1 MSSNSKHYYCPEC
14 DQQLNDNSRWCI
26 SCQQRHFE
34 ENFDNWT
41 TGDKDIDEFIKET
54 QLKADD
60 ADQYLEW
67 IPFSAF
73 INVTKSDISEA
84 GSLFTANWVRGPA
97 DTWDPNEGEL
107 IAKRN
112 LVKVALLFIGN
123 SPKLFLK
130 ELKIHYN
137 GRTRNGLIMRL
148 FGVTRESV
156 TNNLM
161 MVAETVEWDLR
172 HYVSHH
178 FTRLTWQNKIAIL
191 YNVVCSLEIQKNGLQ
206 QLQNDFSTDYK
217 TVKSHIEIPLN
228 ELGLGDSKDLI
239 PVIGYYRYDLLP
251 FISPEI
257 IGGEKY
263 SSKVDIYTFGM
274 LMWEFSSNRPPF
286 YDRPHDAKL
295 FNDIFEGLRPKQR
308 DDCPECYSDLMQL
321 CWSTNPNQR
330 PNVSDLVKCFSDWHL
345 LDKDKEQFI
354 NSEQKRI
361 KRVLAK
367 GLNPDPGRMAAPPK
381 VHPQAIYT
389 SRLLKFPALP
399 IPKNTQKTLPK
410 RANSYNDSDNGR
422 TQMST
427 KDLASILIRD
437 ESFFSTAALMQRRS
451 AYPEPEVEPEDEDA
465 LKQYELSIPNDL
477 DCETPDHKDY
487 KQSPLELNVE
497 SINISQDDSA
507 TNGVST
513 NGATCA
519 SPTSIE

>member
-1 MSSNSKHYYCPEC
+1 
-14 DQQLNDNSRWCI
+14 
-26 SCQQRHFE
+26 
-34 ENFDNWT
+34 
-41 TGDKDIDEFIKET
+41 
-54 QLKADD
+54 
-60 ADQYLEW
+60 
-67 IPFSAF
+67 
-73 INVTKSDISEA
+73 
-84 GSLFTANWVRGPA
+84 
-97 DTWDPNEGEL
+97 
-107 IAKRN
+107 
-112 LVKVALLFIGN
+112 
-123 SPKLFLK
+123 
-130 ELKIHYN
+130 
-137 GRTRNGLIMRL
+137 MRL

-156 TNNLM
+156 TNNPM

-206 QLQNDFSTDYK
+206 QLQNDYSTDYK

-251 FISPEI
+251 FIAPEI

-263 SSKVDIYTFGM
+263 SPKVDIYTFGM

-295 FNDIFEGLRPKQR
+295 LNDIFEGLRPKQR

-399 IPKNTQKTLPK
+399 LPKNTQKTLPK
-410 RANSYNDSDNGR
+410 RSNSYNDSDNGR

-437 ESFFSTAALMQRRS
+437 ESKYFTIKFCLF
-451 AYPEPEVEPEDEDA
+451 D
-465 LKQYELSIPNDL
+465 
-477 DCETPDHKDY
+477 
-487 KQSPLELNVE
+487 
-497 SINISQDDSA
+497 INFKIYVYVYIY
-507 TNGVST
+507 TY
-513 NGATCA
+513 
-519 SPTSIE
+519 I

>member
-1 MSSNSKHYYCPEC
+1 M
-14 DQQLNDNSRWCI
+14 
-26 SCQQRHFE
+26 
-34 ENFDNWT
+34 
-41 TGDKDIDEFIKET
+41 
-54 QLKADD
+54 
-60 ADQYLEW
+60 
-67 IPFSAF
+67 
-73 INVTKSDISEA
+73 SDISEA

-156 TNNLM
+156 TNNPM

-206 QLQNDFSTDYK
+206 QLQNDYSTDYK

-239 PVIGYYRYDLLP
+239 PVI
-251 FISPEI
+251 
-257 IGGEKY
+257 
-263 SSKVDIYTFGM
+263 
-274 LMWEFSSNRPPF
+274 
-286 YDRPHDAKL
+286 
-295 FNDIFEGLRPKQR
+295 

-399 IPKNTQKTLPK
+399 LPKNTQKTLPK
-410 RANSYNDSDNGR
+410 RSNSYNDSDNGR

-437 ESFFSTAALMQRRS
+437 ESFFSTAVLMQRRS

-487 KQSPLELNVE
+487 KQSPLGLNVE

-507 TNGVST
+507 ANGVST
-513 NGATCA
+513 NTANGATCT
-519 SPTSIE
+519 SPTSIEHVE

>member
-1 MSSNSKHYYCPEC
+1 
-14 DQQLNDNSRWCI
+14 
-26 SCQQRHFE
+26 
-34 ENFDNWT
+34 
-41 TGDKDIDEFIKET
+41 
-54 QLKADD
+54 
-60 ADQYLEW
+60 W

-123 SPKLFLK
+123 TPKLFLK

-206 QLQNDFSTDYK
+206 QLQNDFFTDYK

-257 IGGEKY
+257 I
-263 SSKVDIYTFGM
+263 
-274 LMWEFSSNRPPF
+274 
-286 YDRPHDAKL
+286 
-295 FNDIFEGLRPKQR
+295 GLRPKQR

-410 RANSYNDSDNGR
+410 RANSYTDSDNGR
-422 TQMST
+422 TQM
-427 KDLASILIRD
+427 
-437 ESFFSTAALMQRRS
+437 
-451 AYPEPEVEPEDEDA
+451 
-465 LKQYELSIPNDL
+465 
-477 DCETPDHKDY
+477 
-487 KQSPLELNVE
+487 
-497 SINISQDDSA
+497 
-507 TNGVST
+507 
-513 NGATCA
+513 
-519 SPTSIE
+519 